1 MEANRSSKLQLAL
14 KTLLAL
20 LAGAVVPALIVA
32 VVATV
37 SITKADAPSSAGSV
51 LLTVL
56 STAGI
61 TFLFALAFTAAHAFI
76 LGLPMVLLGIK
87 LHAIRWWSCI
97 LVSFVIGF
105 VPSALVS
112 GSNFMSGAPIG
123 GVLGAIGGLTFWLVW
138 HFWVQHLSAGA
149 ASASSEPVANPTAID
164 GG

>member
-37 SITKADAPSSAGSV
+37 SITKADAPSGPGSV
-51 LLTVL
+51 LLMVL

-61 TFLFALAFTAAHAFI
+61 TFLVALAFTAAHTFV
-76 LGLPMVLLGIK
+76 LGLPMVLLGVK
-87 LHAIRWWSCI
+87 LRAIRWWSCI

-105 VPSALVS
+105 VPSAWAS
-112 GSNFMSGAPIG
+112 GSNFLSGAPIG
-123 GVLGAIGGLTFWLVW
+123 GALGVIGGLTFWLVW
-138 HFWVQHLSAGA
+138 HFGVQRLSSGA
-149 ASASSEPVANPTAID
+149 ASASSEPVANPSAMD